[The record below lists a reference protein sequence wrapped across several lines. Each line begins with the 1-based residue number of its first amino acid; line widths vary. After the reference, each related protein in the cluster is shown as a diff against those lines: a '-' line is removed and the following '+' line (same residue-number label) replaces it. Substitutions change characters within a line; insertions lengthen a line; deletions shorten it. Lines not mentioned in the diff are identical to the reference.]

1 MPPTDAIQTAFIS
14 VRWRSRGTSLSTL
27 GNELTTMDASK
38 ATINTVQ
45 EHYKDAMI
53 RFFTSSDYFDALK
66 NLEDVSVVSP
76 PDECPP
82 FFRWKLTNSHQR
94 QWLALCYWAER
105 YLRSH
110 NQKDVGFGVNE
121 LVSFIAPDKWFVQ
134 KCDSVHKLSL
144 ISKGSCYHDP
154 ENSHDITIDVD
165 ESKNVTI
172 YVRTLFDYVNG
183 FFYSKFGN
191 VDKLFAPKGHQV
203 PNHFSSVY
211 KCS

>member
-1 MPPTDAIQTAFIS
+1 M
-14 VRWRSRGTSLSTL
+14 
-27 GNELTTMDASK
+27 TTMDASK
-38 ATINTVQ
+38 ASINTVQ
-45 EHYKDAMI
+45 EHYKDAMV

-66 NLEDVSVVSP
+66 HLEDVNVDSP

-82 FFRWKLTNSHQR
+82 FFRWKLSDSHQC

-110 NQKDVGFGVNE
+110 NEKDVGFNVNLKE
-121 LVSFIAPDKWFVQ
+121 LVRFVAPNQWIIQ
-134 KCDSVHKLSL
+134 MCDSVQRRSL
-144 ISKGSCYHDP
+144 VSVSDMKCYHDP
-154 ENSHDITIDVD
+154 ENPHEMILVGNS
-165 ESKNVTI
+165 ENVAK
-172 YVRTLFDYVNG
+172 YVQTLFDYVNG

-191 VDKLFAPKGHQV
+191 IEKLFASKGQQV